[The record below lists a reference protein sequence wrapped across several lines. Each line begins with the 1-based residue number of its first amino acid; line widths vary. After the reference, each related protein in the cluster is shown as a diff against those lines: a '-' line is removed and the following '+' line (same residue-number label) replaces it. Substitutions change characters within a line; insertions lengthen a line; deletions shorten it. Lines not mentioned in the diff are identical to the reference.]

1 MSNILETCARYEA
14 DLSALVDG
22 ELAPEREAEVRA
34 HLGGCA
40 ACSECLEALCDVDL
54 ALASIIVPPVP
65 AGLRA
70 QLAERIA
77 RDAAAPEVR
86 DASRPAPVR
95 PQAPRRPAAA
105 AARRPRRW
113 LSRPALAAALAAA
126 AALALYLVVTGVDS
140 FLPLETPAPELPIA
154 ESVPERAAASVEIA
168 EAAPV
173 QPPEAT
179 RPEVAPTADPLSGA
193 SEEDLAVILELETVE
208 NLDLIANLDFL
219 ERCVALEEGGSG

>member
-1 MSNILETCARYEA
+1 MSNILERCAPYEA

-40 ACSECLEALCDVDL
+40 ECSERLEALCDVDL
-54 ALASIIVPPVP
+54 ALASIAVPPVP

-77 RDAAAPEVR
+77 RDAATPEAR

-95 PQAPRRPAAA
+95 PQALRLPPPPAS
-105 AARRPRRW
+105 RRPRRW

-126 AALALYLVVTGVDS
+126 SALALYLAVTGVDS
-140 FLPLETPAPELPIA
+140 SLPLETPAPELPVA
-154 ESVPERAAASVEIA
+154 ESVPERTAAAVEIA

-179 RPEVAPTADPLSGA
+179 LPEVAPAADPLGGV